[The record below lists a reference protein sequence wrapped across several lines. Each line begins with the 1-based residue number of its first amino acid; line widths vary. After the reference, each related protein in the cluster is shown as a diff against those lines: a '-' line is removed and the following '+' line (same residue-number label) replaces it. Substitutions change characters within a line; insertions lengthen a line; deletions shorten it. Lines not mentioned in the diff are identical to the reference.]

1 MHTCMFKILHMY
13 TVISV
18 SLFIRTALMW
28 NSLFSDVFFR
38 NTKLLNEHL
47 KGLIYANFCVA
58 GL

>member
-38 NTKLLNEHL
+38 NTELLNEHL
-47 KGLIYANFCVA
+47 
-58 GL
+58 